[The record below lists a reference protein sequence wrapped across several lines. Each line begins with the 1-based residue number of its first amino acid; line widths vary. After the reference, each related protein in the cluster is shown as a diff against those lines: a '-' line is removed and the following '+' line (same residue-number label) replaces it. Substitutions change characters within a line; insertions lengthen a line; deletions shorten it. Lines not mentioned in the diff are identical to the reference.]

1 MKFKSNIFYEYTH
14 LKDIEI
20 PVNIKD
26 VIERLKLQ
34 KGYCRDHDS
43 NDKCF
48 GFDCRDDG
56 TVLLGDY
63 NSNRDRVAPYSR
75 AYALHGKLEEQ
86 GKKTVLKLYVY
97 RTKGMSM
104 VLWISAI
111 ILFLEVA
118 LVVGVFLSDGVFEPR
133 LLLLIPFLFLS
144 DGLVWFYEY
153 REMTSWEQ
161 DQKIMLEALERRI
174 KGVIRWE
181 D

>member
-1 MKFKSNIFYEYTH
+1 MKFKSNLFCEYTH

-20 PVNIKD
+20 PVNKKD

-63 NSNRDRVAPYSR
+63 NSNRDRVAPYGRS
-75 AYALHGKLEEQ
+75 YALHGKLEEQ
-86 GKKTVLKLYVY
+86 GKKTILKLFVY

-118 LVVGVFLSDGVFEPR
+118 LVVGVFLSDGLM
-133 LLLLIPFLFLS
+133 LL
-144 DGLVWFYEY
+144 YEY

-181 D
+181 E